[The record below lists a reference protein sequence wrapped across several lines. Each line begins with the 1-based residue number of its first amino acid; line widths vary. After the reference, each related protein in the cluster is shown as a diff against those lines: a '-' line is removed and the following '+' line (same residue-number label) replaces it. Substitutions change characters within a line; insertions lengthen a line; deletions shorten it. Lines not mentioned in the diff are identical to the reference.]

1 MYVIHASNT
10 AFEEYEDKD
19 LDLDRAKEKKI
30 SKLITQI
37 KTQKIIHPDI
47 HISKNLRRLNEFK
60 KGHLA
65 DFTEGLMY
73 DLEIGEDY
81 FYIEK
86 QFTDARYIT
95 IRYFAEEKDGNY
107 YEHLEKIRAK
117 AGEA

>member
-47 HISKNLRRLNEFK
+47 HISKNLRRLN
-60 KGHLA
+60 
-65 DFTEGLMY
+65 
-73 DLEIGEDY
+73 
-81 FYIEK
+81 
-86 QFTDARYIT
+86 
-95 IRYFAEEKDGNY
+95 
-107 YEHLEKIRAK
+107 
-117 AGEA
+117 